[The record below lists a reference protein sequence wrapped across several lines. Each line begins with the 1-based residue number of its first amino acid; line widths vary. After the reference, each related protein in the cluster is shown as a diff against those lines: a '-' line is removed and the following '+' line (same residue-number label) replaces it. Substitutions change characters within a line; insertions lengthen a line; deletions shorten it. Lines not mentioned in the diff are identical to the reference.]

1 MPGWWQAPILTGK
14 ARRENSNPGSSVAHQ
29 TLTSPQAGLHQPGLW
44 MVHLVGFTCAITEG
58 VFLHLD
64 YKRSGSPQSSGLL
77 QIRTPPPYHSSSAS
91 HLAIPSINFAD
102 DYLENKGRHRWVFG
116 GFFCHFVSNL
126 YFAYSQFFDLGKYK
140 KRWPHFLSRPCTL
153 PCHRSCLGDRLN
165 HSYCAK
171 KMTYQYILY
180 LCLKVLSKKL

>member
-102 DYLENKGRHRWVFG
+102 DYLENKGRHRWGFGVF
-116 GFFCHFVSNL
+116 FVIL
-126 YFAYSQFFDLGKYK
+126 
-140 KRWPHFLSRPCTL
+140 FLI
-153 PCHRSCLGDRLN
+153 
-165 HSYCAK
+165 
-171 KMTYQYILY
+171 YILPTPSS
-180 LCLKVLSKKL
+180 LIWENTRKGDPTSSLGHAHCHAIDLA